1 MNIPNNEGR
10 ACDAVIRH
18 LEKWT
23 GETRAEIRHP
33 ESDGVGPPVELRL
46 QLGNQNYAIEHT
58 RVESFDNQIKAG
70 ISIGEINDYIKERF
84 TDPLPGPVYY
94 ELQVPMDVCLPEKR
108 KDRER
113 MLSTLDMWI
122 RESAHCMHGR
132 NTDLFRPLFA
142 PIRNEVWHDD
152 CVTGT
157 PLGTAYEIKLVR
169 TKLWPP
175 DIHTAGRKPGT
186 IVLWYNYLD
195 EDERNDRYFRRL
207 QRAFDKK
214 CPKLKRCKVE
224 GARTVLILEAVDSIV
239 TLTDQIGRHLPAL
252 LDGRKDAPDDIYLVS
267 PGDSLWW
274 VFPVKHDGDH
284 WPDVGMPPPGQ
295 QLVCEEDPL
304 PTAGMPKRYRDALG
318 LNDLYVTMPR
328 KWFPVTF
335 DQHELVDVMQHQ
347 TSHRIA

>member
-1 MNIPNNEGR
+1 MNILNNEGK
-10 ACDAVIRH
+10 ACDAAIRH
-18 LEKWT
+18 LEKCT
-23 GETRAEIRHP
+23 GETRAVIRHP
-33 ESDGVGPPVELRL
+33 ETDGVGPPVELRM

-70 ISIGEINDYIKERF
+70 ISIREINHYIKEKF

-94 ELQVPMDVCLPEKR
+94 ELRVPMDVCLPEKR
-108 KDRER
+108 KERER
-113 MLSTLDMWI
+113 LLSTLGKWI
-122 RESAHCMHGR
+122 RESAHCMQGR
-132 NTDLFRPLFA
+132 NTDLFA
-142 PIRNEVWHDD
+142 PIRGQVWHDD

-157 PLGTAYEIKLVR
+157 PLGTAFEIKLVR
-169 TKLWPP
+169 TKLLPP

-186 IVLWYNYLD
+186 IVLWYNYPD
-195 EDERNDRYFRRL
+195 EDERNHRHFRRL

-224 GARTVLILEAVDSIV
+224 GARTILVLEAVDSIV

-252 LDGRKDAPDDIYLVS
+252 LDGRKGAPDDIYLVS
-267 PGDSLWW
+267 PSDSLWW
-274 VFPVKHDGDH
+274 VYPVKHDDDH
-284 WPDVGMPPPGQ
+284 WPDAGMPPRGQ

-328 KWFPVTF
+328 KWFPATF

>member
-1 MNIPNNEGR
+1 MNFPNNEGM
-10 ACDAVIRH
+10 ACDAVIQH

-33 ESDGVGPPVELRL
+33 EAEGVGPPVELRM

-70 ISIGEINDYIKERF
+70 ISIREINNYIKEKF

-94 ELQVPMDVCLPEKR
+94 ELRVPMDVCLPEKR

-113 MLSTLDMWI
+113 MLSTLDKWI
-122 RESAHCMHGR
+122 RESAHCMQGR
-132 NTDLFRPLFA
+132 NTDLFTPMFA
-142 PIRNEVWHDD
+142 PIRSDVWHED
-152 CVTGT
+152 CTTGT
-157 PLGTAYEIKLVR
+157 PLGVAYEIKLMR

-195 EDERNDRYFRRL
+195 EDERNHRHFRRL

-224 GARTVLILEAVDSIV
+224 AARTVLILEAVDSII
-239 TLTDQIGRHLPAL
+239 TLTDQVGRYLPAL
-252 LDGRKDAPDDIYLVS
+252 LDGREDAPDDIYLIRPS
-267 PGDSLWW
+267 DSRWW
-274 VFPVKHDGDH
+274 VYPVKHDDDH
-284 WPDVGMPPPGQ
+284 WPDTGMPPRGQ
-295 QLVCEEDPL
+295 QLVCEEDIL
-304 PTAGMPKRYRDALG
+304 PTASMPEWYRDAFEPD
-318 LNDLYVTMPR
+318 NLYTTVPR
-328 KWFPVTF
+328 KWFPDTF
-335 DQHELVDVMQHQ
+335 DQHELDDLTQGKVSEM
-347 TSHRIA
+347 